1 MVTGRGAFAG
11 AIVLLAVLLA
21 GCDFGNDSPGPRCD
35 GDTVVVTVDGEE
47 IRTDC
52 GDGKFCNAGLCVD
65 TGVDFPDD
73 SGFHTDRC
81 EWWYYTGHLQGGG
94 TEYGYEVTI
103 FQYDYE
109 VFFGTP
115 GVGYMCHVAVLDAT
129 AGEHY
134 HYDTFALSS
143 TEWTNDPF
151 VLEVDNCR
159 FEMDGF
165 GNDHVIG
172 IIPEGGEKDGKASP
186 WVIDLTLEPQKR
198 ATRHGGDGFI
208 PMADTG
214 GTSYYYSYTRMGA
227 TGTISTPDGDVEV
240 AGQGWMDH
248 QWGDFDMVDF
258 KGWDWWSMQ
267 FDDGREIMLFQF
279 TDWDDVLCE
288 QAGTIVEAD
297 GTAIELAGMDDFL
310 ITPLRKWTSPWTLGE
325 YPLDW
330 DITIPKGNF
339 NLQVRTHVDDQEMY
353 NIAQNYWEGATTVT
367 GTSDEGAVTGVGY
380 TELTGYAKDDL
391 DPVR

>member
-1 MVTGRGAFAG
+1 MRNMILAALFLAMT
-11 AIVLLAVLLA
+11 AISCETVDGDPAA
-21 GCDFGNDSPGPRCD
+21 AYCD
-35 GDTVVVTVDGEE
+35 GDTVVSNVDGTEV
-47 IRTDC
+47 RDDC
-52 GDGKFCNAGLCVD
+52 GEGRFCNAGQCVV
-65 TGVDFPDD
+65 TGVAFPDD
-73 SGFHTDRC
+73 SGFHADRC
-81 EWWYYTGHLQGGG
+81 EWWYYTGHLNGGG
-94 TEYGYEVTI
+94 REYGYEVTI
-103 FQYDYE
+103 FQYDYK

-129 AGEHY
+129 GGVHY
-134 HYDTFALSS
+134 HYDTFALSN

-159 FEMDGF
+159 FEMDGQ
-165 GNDHVIG
+165 GNDHIVG
-172 IIPEGGEKDGKASP
+172 IIPEDGEKNGLASP

-214 GTSYYYSYTRMGA
+214 GTSYYYSYTRLA
-227 TGTISTPDGDVEV
+227 ASGTLTTPEGDVPV
-240 AGQGWMDH
+240 AGMGWMDH

-279 TDWDDVLCE
+279 TDWDGVLCE
-288 QAGTIVEAD
+288 QAGTIVDAD
-297 GTAIELAGMDDFL
+297 GTATELYGMDDFQ
-310 ITPLRKWTSPWTLGE
+310 IISLRTWKSPWTLGE

-330 DITIPKGNF
+330 DITIPDGDWNI
-339 NLQVRTHVDDQEMY
+339 QVRTHVDDQEMF
-353 NIAQNYWEGATTVT
+353 NVAQNYWEGATTVS
-367 GTSDEGAVTGVGY
+367 GTAGGVAVTGIGY